1 MGVVAYPGKLVIK
14 WSNREGDLLYHYPSA
29 PDGHFAHATLGTPL
43 VEFLDEME
51 KRGYDRK
58 SFRMSIR
65 RKDQK
70 P

>member
-1 MGVVAYPGKLVIK
+1 MAYEGKLVIK
-14 WSNREGDLLYHYPSA
+14 WSTREGDLMFHFPSK
-29 PDGHFAHATLGTPL
+29 PDGHFAHSTLSTPL